1 MLKIDFTEK
10 AIDEVYEKFMEHP
23 SGLIKK
29 KLHVVYLKAQGLA
42 HKDIERIARTSA
54 DSVTRYLKD
63 YAEGGLAALGVSRTH
78 RPVSSLQPYQEQ
90 IKSHFLKYPP
100 HTISEASHEIEI
112 LTGIKLAPSA
122 CRDFMRKHLGM
133 KFRKMGVIPAKADP
147 KKQSKFLNDEL
158 EPLLEEERQ
167 GKRKVFFVDA
177 AHFVMGAFLGMLWCF
192 ERLFLK
198 SSSGR
203 KRYNVLGAFSV
214 SGTDLVTVTNDAYI
228 NSDTIVDLLFKLKQ
242 EYADIPLTLIMDN
255 ARYQRCI
262 KVTEQAK
269 QLGIDILF
277 LPPYSPNL
285 NLIERLWKFTKKKC
299 LYNRYH
305 ETFCHFKAAIDDC
318 IDKVKSVFKEQVK
331 TLLNPKFQL
340 FEKSAGVTA

>member
-10 AIDEVYEKFMEHP
+10 ALDEVYEQFMEHP

-42 HKDIERIARTSA
+42 HKEIERIARTSA

-90 IKSHFLKYPP
+90 IKSHFLKQPP
-100 HTISEASHEIEI
+100 HTLSEASHEIER

-122 CRDFMRKHLGM
+122 CRDFMRKQLGM

-177 AHFVMGAFLGMLWCF
+177 AHFVMGAFLSML
-192 ERLFLK
+192 
-198 SSSGR
+198 
-203 KRYNVLGAFSV
+203 
-214 SGTDLVTVTNDAYI
+214 
-228 NSDTIVDLLFKLKQ
+228 
-242 EYADIPLTLIMDN
+242 
-255 ARYQRCI
+255 
-262 KVTEQAK
+262 
-269 QLGIDILF
+269 
-277 LPPYSPNL
+277 
-285 NLIERLWKFTKKKC
+285 
-299 LYNRYH
+299 
-305 ETFCHFKAAIDDC
+305 
-318 IDKVKSVFKEQVK
+318 
-331 TLLNPKFQL
+331 
-340 FEKSAGVTA
+340 

>member
-1 MLKIDFTEK
+1 MKT
-10 AIDEVYEKFMEHP
+10 P
-23 SGLIKK
+23 SPIASGDYSTSCLAA
-29 KLHVVYLKAQGLA
+29 VVYLKALGLS
-42 HKDIERIARTSA
+42 HQEIERIARTSA

-63 YAEGGLAALGVSRTH
+63 YDEGGLVALVVSRTH
-78 RPVSSLQPYQEQ
+78 RPVSSLQPYHDQ
-90 IKSHFLKYPP
+90 IKAHFLKQPP
-100 HTISEASHEIEI
+100 HTVSEASYEIEA
-112 LTGIKLAPSA
+112 LTGIKLGPSA
-122 CRDFMRKHLGM
+122 CRDFMRKRLGM

-147 KKQSKFLNDEL
+147 KKQAEFLNDEL
-158 EPLLEEERQ
+158 EPLLEEEKQ
-167 GKRKVFFVDA
+167 GQRKVFFVDA

-203 KRYNVLGAFSV
+203 RRYNVLGAFSV
-214 SGTDLVTVTNDAYI
+214 NGTDLVTITNEAYI
-228 NSDTIVDLLFKLKQ
+228 NSDTIVALLIKLKQ
-242 EYADIPLTLIMDN
+242 EYPDIPLTLIMDN
-255 ARYQRCI
+255 ARYQRCS

-269 QLGIDILF
+269 MLGTDILF

-305 ETFCHFKAAIDDC
+305 ETFCHFKEAIDDC
-318 IDKVKSVFKEQVK
+318 LDKVKSAFKEQVK

-340 FEKSAGVTA
+340 FGKSAGVTA

>member
-10 AIDEVYEKFMEHP
+10 AIDEVYRQFMEHP

-29 KLHVVYLKAQGLA
+29 KLHVVYLKALGLA
-42 HKDIERIARTSA
+42 HNEIERIARTSA
-54 DSVTRYLKD
+54 DSVTRYLKE
-63 YAEGGLAALGVSRTH
+63 YAEGCLAGLGVSRTH
-78 RPVSSLQPYQEQ
+78 RPISSLQPYHEQ
-90 IKSHFLKYPP
+90 IKSHFLKQPP
-100 HTISEASHEIEI
+100 HTVSEASHEIEI
-112 LTGIKLAPSA
+112 LTGIKLGPSA
-122 CRDFMRKHLGM
+122 CRDFMHKPLSM

-147 KKQSKFLNDEL
+147 KKQSEFLNDEL
-158 EPLLEEERQ
+158 EPLLEEEKQ

-198 SSSGR
+198 SSSGC

-214 SGTDLVTVTNDAYI
+214 KVTDLVTITNDAYI
-228 NSDTIVDLLFKLKQ
+228 NSDTIVDLLIKLKK
-242 EYADIPLTLIMDN
+242 EYTDITLTLVMDN
-255 ARYQRCI
+255 ARYQRCA
-262 KVTEQAK
+262 KVTEHAEV
-269 QLGIDILF
+269 LGINILF

-305 ETFCHFKAAIDDC
+305 ETFCDFKEAIDDC

-340 FEKSAGVTA
+340 FGKSACVTA

>member
-10 AIDEVYEKFMEHP
+10 AINDVYQQFMEHP
-23 SGLIKK
+23 SGLTKK
-29 KLHVVYLKAQGLA
+29 KLHVVYLKALGLA
-42 HKDIERIARTSA
+42 HNEIERVARTSA
-54 DSVTRYLKD
+54 DSVTRYLKE
-63 YAEGGLAALGVSRTH
+63 YAEGGLASMGVSHTH
-78 RPVSSLQPYQEQ
+78 RPISSLQPYLEQ
-90 IKSHFLKYPP
+90 IKSHFLKQPP
-100 HTISEASHEIEI
+100 HTVSEAAHEIEI
-112 LTGIKLAPSA
+112 LTGIKIGPSA
-122 CRDFMRKHLGM
+122 CRDFMRKRLGM

-147 KKQSKFLNDEL
+147 KKQAEFLNNEL
-158 EPLLEEERQ
+158 EPALEEEKQ

-214 SGTDLVTVTNDAYI
+214 SGTDLVTVTNEAYI

-242 EYADIPLTLIMDN
+242 EYPDIPLTLIMDN

-262 KVTEQAK
+262 KVTEQAEA
-269 QLGIDILF
+269 LGIHILF

-305 ETFCHFKAAIDDC
+305 ETFSDFKQAINDC
-318 IDKVKSVFKEQVK
+318 LDKVKSEFKEQVK
-331 TLLNPKFQL
+331 SLLNPKFQL
-340 FEKSAGVTA
+340 FEKSAVVTA